1 MSKKQIKISPLK
13 HQSDRTHVHVQAGSN
28 TNNPFDPTQS
38 GFDPDDPSGLMNF
51 GFNQTFTNLVLGQA
65 DIGRAESQ
73 ATETRSQ
80 FDEFQFE
87 NFMGNLQNPY
97 ADIQTEFDNLGAG
110 YENVTAGM
118 TNVTEGMTNVYAGAK
133 NVFAGARNTFAG
145 MENPFAGLENQFAG
159 MENQFSGLENQFEGM
174 ENRYEDMTVD
184 MRAADFAAQQTQQQ
198 QANIMQ
204 GLRGAAGSSG
214 IAGLAQAMANQG
226 QLAAQQ
232 QAANIGQQE
241 RQNQMLAAQEA
252 ARIDMA
258 QRGEASR
265 LATQEAQAGMA
276 IQQAERAGAAQ
287 LQAQTAQA
295 TMANQ
300 MAERQGEMQAQQMRM
315 QGAAQQQAM
324 ILGGAQTLQSQQIAA
339 AQQLQNQQIASE
351 MQLQQMDFRGALQAE
366 QNAISQANLVAQG
379 AWAADMAAA
388 QGAMQVQGLEFGQL
402 STQLGIDY
410 AELAGAREAF
420 QMGQQNLLAY
430 AGLEQGVNMQDSAN
444 RASNRSSLFNT
455 IATIGVKYISKC
467 MPKGTNI
474 DCVSGKI
481 PIENIKPGDTV
492 IGYSG
497 SPVKVLQKH
506 EYLEDPTRE
515 VFYEVEFKGK
525 GNKTHKV
532 NVCDMHRI
540 NNVRAKDITE
550 NVINKRIYGGVKFSY
565 DLVTEDM
572 GYRINTIPVNSMV
585 GEMAL
590 EIAELKNKLL

>member
-1 MSKKQIKISPLK
+1 MSKKQTKISPLK
-13 HQSDRTHVHVQAGSN
+13 HYEGTPAGQHPHPHG
-28 TNNPFDPTQS
+28 NPNSQYQP
-38 GFDPDDPSGLMNF
+38 GNLDPDDPDAFMNLGLNATLGGLVTSQQDVF
-51 GFNQTFTNLVLGQA
+51 SAEQQANQTRG
-65 DIGRAESQ
+65 
-73 ATETRSQ
+73 Q
-80 FDEFQFE
+80 FDAFGFE
-87 NFMGNLQNPY
+87 NFMGSLQNPY

-110 YENVTAGM
+110 YQNVTQGM
-118 TNVTEGMTNVYAGAK
+118 TSVMDETYYDYEPIRGKPGDPGGRLVQKTRPKYENVYAGAK

-145 MENPFAGLENQFAG
+145 MENAFAGLENQFAG

-252 ARIDMA
+252 TRIDMA

-295 TMANQ
+295 AMANQ

-366 QNAISQANLVAQG
+366 QNAISQANLIAQG

-388 QGAMQVQGLEFGQL
+388 QGAMDVQAMEFGQL
-402 STQLGIDY
+402 STQLGMDY

-420 QMGQQNLLAY
+420 QMGQQNLLSY
-430 AGLEQGVNMQDSAN
+430 AGLEQGVNMQRAAN
-444 RASNRSSLFNT
+444 KGPSLIEEGIKWYMMSKISDRRLKKN
-455 IATIGVKYISKC
+455 ISKIGKSHSGLNIYSFEYKDSKYG
-467 MPKGTNI
+467 KGLFQGVMS
-474 DCVSGKI
+474 DEI
-481 PIENIKPGDTV
+481 PQEAV
-492 IGYSG
+492 IQMDNGYDAVDYS
-497 SPVKVLQKH
+497 KL
-506 EYLEDPTRE
+506 D
-515 VFYEVEFKGK
+515 VEFKQ
-525 GNKTHKV
+525 
-532 NVCDMHRI
+532 I
-540 NNVRAKDITE
+540 
-550 NVINKRIYGGVKFSY
+550 
-565 DLVTEDM
+565 
-572 GYRINTIPVNSMV
+572 
-585 GEMAL
+585 
-590 EIAELKNKLL
+590 